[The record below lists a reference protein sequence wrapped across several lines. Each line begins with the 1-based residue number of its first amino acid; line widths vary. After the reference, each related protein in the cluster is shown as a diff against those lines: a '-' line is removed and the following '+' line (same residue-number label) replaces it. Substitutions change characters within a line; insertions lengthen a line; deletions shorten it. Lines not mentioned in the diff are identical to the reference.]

1 VILSTELNA
10 VTIYDENDWQN
21 WLLFTNKTA
30 KEVKMELRYYIQTIL
45 EGREDKFNI
54 ISFKTYLRDLGFK
67 VEEVKKW

>member
-30 KEVKMELRYYIQTIL
+30 KEVKIELRNYIYNIL

-54 ISFKTYLRDLGFK
+54 INFKGYLRDLGFK

>member
-1 VILSTELNA
+1 MILSTELNA

-30 KEVKMELRYYIQTIL
+30 KEVKIELRNYIYNIL

-54 ISFKTYLRDLGFK
+54 ISFKTYLRDIGFK
-67 VEEVKKW
+67 VEEIKKY